1 MNHRPLLGLALTL
14 LSGLQATAG
23 TTFRIKFNPAT
34 RPEPATG
41 RLVLM
46 LIKDGTGVAPGT
58 DPLDGPFWG
67 KNQPMFGTDVKDLA
81 PNVFVNIDDSATSF
95 PDVPSKLAPGT
106 YHVQARL
113 DVVRRDSE
121 WKREKGNLFSKNQTF
136 TVTSNF
142 DKPVEITLDQVTPGE
157 TQTPPAG
164 CEVFEVRSKLLSD
177 FRGYDVMLRAAV
189 VLPTNRDAGRSYPAV
204 YEVPGFGGNHTSA
217 YRVAQ
222 GMGRGKDNLVDSPK
236 TVLHASAFWIT
247 LDPESSNGHTLFA
260 DSANNG
266 PCGKAL
272 VEELIP
278 ALEKKYNLAAKP
290 AARLLRGHS
299 SGGWSTLWL
308 AITYPETFGATWSTS
323 PDPVD
328 FRRFQVVDI
337 YGQPNMYTKTIFGE
351 HVPAERPSTREGGR
365 ETMTIREEN
374 TIEEVIGPKNTSS
387 QQWDSWQAVFG
398 PREKDGKVAALY
410 DARTGMLDKAVA
422 ETYRDY
428 DIAEIFRK
436 EPGKI
441 GVIFHQRVRLIVG
454 DQDTFYLNEAVALL
468 KPEVEKLSFF
478 QYPEGRNGYIKIVPG
493 KDHGNIFATPEMNA
507 VPAEMV
513 EHLKK
518 NGLIEARAAK

>member
-1 MNHRPLLGLALTL
+1 MRLSFPPVGLALTFSIVS
-14 LSGLQATAG
+14 LSAHAG
-23 TTFRIKFNPAT
+23 TVFKVKIDPAA
-34 RPEPATG
+34 RAQPATG

-46 LIKDGTGVAPGT
+46 LIKDGSGVGPGT

-81 PNVFVNIDDSATSF
+81 PGAFVNVDDSATSF

-113 DVVRRDSE
+113 DAVRRDSE
-121 WKREKGNLFSKNQTF
+121 WKREKGNLFSKDQTF

-142 DKPVEITLDQVTPGE
+142 DKPVEITLDQVTTGE
-157 TQTPPAG
+157 TEAPPAG

-177 FRGYDVMLRAAV
+177 FRGYDVMLRAGV
-189 VLPTNRDAGRSYPAV
+189 VLPVKRDATRSYAAV
-204 YEVPGFGGNHTSA
+204 YEVPGFGGNHTGA
-217 YRVAQ
+217 FHIAQ
-222 GMGRGKDNLVDSPK
+222 GLDKSSDSPPAI
-236 TVLHASAFWIT
+236 LHANSFWIT
-247 LDPESSNGHTLFA
+247 LDPESPNGHTLFA

-266 PCGKAL
+266 PCGRAL
-272 VEELIP
+272 IEELIP
-278 ALEKKYNLAAKP
+278 ALEKKYNLTAKP

-308 AITYPETFGATWSTS
+308 ALTYPDTFGATWSTS

-328 FRRFQVVDI
+328 FHRFQIANI
-337 YGQPNMYTKTIFGE
+337 YDEPNMYSRTVDAQ
-351 HVPAERPSTREGGR
+351 HAADLPSTREGGR

-374 TIEEVIGPKNTSS
+374 TIEEVMGPHNTSG

-398 PREKDGKVAALY
+398 PRDKNGHPAALY
-410 DARTGMLDKAVA
+410 DAKTGVIDKAIA
-422 ETYRDY
+422 QSYRAY
-428 DIAEIFRK
+428 DIAELLRK
-436 EPGKI
+436 EPGKL
-441 GVIFHQRVRLIVG
+441 GLIFHQRVRLIVG

-468 KPEVEKLSFF
+468 KPDVEKLSFF

-493 KDHGNIFATPEMNA
+493 KDHGTIFATPEMNA
-507 VPAEMV
+507 IPKEMV

-518 NGLIEARAAK
+518 NGFIKSEPAK